1 MIKHIFLLI
10 VLLVV
15 DGVTEAI
22 TDQTI
27 IPTENFNEFVA
38 NVLCDEMGMII
49 FDLQGCRGC

>member
-27 IPTENFNEFVA
+27 IPTENLISMN
-38 NVLCDEMGMII
+38 L
-49 FDLQGCRGC
+49 LQMSCVMK

>member
-1 MIKHIFLLI
+1 MGGHLI
-10 VLLVV
+10 ISFTGV

-49 FDLQGCRGC
+49 FDLQGCRSC